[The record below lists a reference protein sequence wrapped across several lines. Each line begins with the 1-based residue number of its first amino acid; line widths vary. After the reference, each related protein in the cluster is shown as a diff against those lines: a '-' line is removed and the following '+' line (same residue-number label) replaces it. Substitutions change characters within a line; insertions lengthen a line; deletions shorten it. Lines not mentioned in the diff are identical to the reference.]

1 MTGEG
6 PDRDPAH
13 PDDRSRR
20 TDRATPGDVERPDDR
35 SGARP
40 TNDTVERDRPPID
53 PDFSRIA
60 EPTEPGSEP
69 TAPEST
75 APESESTDDEDDA
88 AHLPEPGST
97 PVVAGRIDRE
107 HAAFVILGALT
118 TVVILVRTTGIA
130 F

>member
-6 PDRDPAH
+6 RDRNSVD
-13 PDDRSRR
+13 PDDRSKRATER
-20 TDRATPGDVERPDDR
+20 TTPGDVERPDDR
-35 SGARP
+35 TGARP

-60 EPTEPGSEP
+60 EPTEPGSE
-69 TAPEST
+69 ST
-75 APESESTDDEDDA
+75 APESESTDDDDDA

-97 PVVAGRIDRE
+97 PVVAGHIDRE
-107 HAAFVILGALT
+107 HAAFVVLGALT